1 MKQVM
6 SALIWCVA
14 IGLTI
19 IITQYT
25 MCRGVKEEL
34 SEIKTELKYMQY
46 RDSMY
51 AIYEMIPKSTRT
63 VIHAA
68 IQSESYVDAVH
79 QYLKHKKNYDKRVS
93 LRELLD
99 ENR

>member
-1 MKQVM
+1 MKQNI
-6 SALIWCVA
+6 SALIWSLSIVLSIVTSQC
-14 IGLTI
+14 ILNSGTE
-19 IITQYT
+19 
-25 MCRGVKEEL
+25 EEL
-34 SEIKTELKYMQY
+34 SEIKAELKYMQY

-99 ENR
+99 EN